1 MRIQI
6 LGGGNNQLNAIIRA
20 KEKGHEVVLTDYY
33 KDPPGRPYADFSECI
48 STFDVVGNMKVAK
61 AYQVDGIMTMGTD
74 QPVYTVACVAKK
86 ENLPRFL
93 EPEVAQAVTNKQRM
107 KALFAM
113 GKIPSVAHVF
123 ISKEGVEEDLAGL
136 DFPVVLKP
144 IDSQGQRGIFKLD
157 SAQEVIDHLGQT
169 LSFSRASL
177 ALVEEYYDS
186 DELTVSAW
194 VEDQKATI
202 LTITDRLSI
211 EKTKHI
217 GICYAHEFPSKHQN
231 RGDEIKGLIDAIT
244 GTFAIKNGPLYV
256 QLLVGQ
262 AGIVVNEVAC
272 RIGGAY
278 EEIFIPYLTG
288 FDILDAVIDYSLG
301 YDVALTLDDCLDKGL
316 SVQLFFAGPGRV
328 KTLTS
333 IETLKKCPGVIG
345 AGYNIVSGQ
354 TIEKINNA
362 TARAGY
368 LVITGQN
375 QAELDKNRDQV
386 FGQLMIMDEKGDNLL
401 LRF

>member
-48 STFDVVGNMKVAK
+48 STFDVAGNMEVAK

-86 ENLPRFL
+86 QNLPRFL
-93 EPEVAQAVTNKQRM
+93 EPELARAVTNKEKM
-107 KALFAM
+107 KAIFSEA
-113 GKIPSVAHVF
+113 KIPSVAYVL
-123 ISKEGVEEDLAGL
+123 IGQEAVEADLAGL

-144 IDSQGQRGIFKLD
+144 IDSQGQRGIFKLN
-157 SAQEVIDHLGQT
+157 SPKAVIDHLGQT
-169 LSFSRASL
+169 LSFSRSPL
-177 ALVEEYYDS
+177 ALVEEYYQS

-194 VEDQKATI
+194 VENQKATV

-211 EKTKHI
+211 EMTKHI

-231 RGDEIKGLIDAIT
+231 RTEEIKGLIDAISQA
-244 GTFAIKNGPLYV
+244 FAIKNGPLYV
-256 QLLVGQ
+256 QLLVGP
-262 AGIVVNEVAC
+262 GEIVVNEVAC

-278 EEIFIPYLTG
+278 EDVFIPYLTG
-288 FDILDAVIDYSLG
+288 FDILEAVIDYSLG
-301 YDVALTLDDCLDKGL
+301 QEVALTLDDSLDKAV
-316 SVQLFFAGPGRV
+316 SVQLFFARPGLV
-328 KTLTS
+328 KALTPLA
-333 IETLKKCPGVIG
+333 TLKECPGVIG

-354 TIEKINNA
+354 RIKEISNA
-362 TARAGY
+362 TGRAGY
-368 LVITGQN
+368 LVITGRT
-375 QAELDKNRDQV
+375 QAELAKNRDRV
-386 FGQLMIMDEKGDNLL
+386 LGQLMIMDEKGDNLL
-401 LRF
+401 IRF